1 MYNLPRQNQEEIEN
15 MNWCITSNKIESII
29 LKLKANQS
37 AGPDVFT
44 GEFYQTFREELT
56 VLLLRVFQ
64 KLAERGMLL
73 NLKASITLITKQDK
87 DITTLKLNSI
97 FSR

>member
-1 MYNLPRQNQEEIEN
+1 MGEETENLNRLIINSETKSVIKKKKKKKLP
-15 MNWCITSNKIESII
+15 TNKSP
-29 LKLKANQS
+29 
-37 AGPDVFT
+37 GPEVFT

-56 VLLLRVFQ
+56 VLLRVFQ

>member
-1 MYNLPRQNQEEIEN
+1 MGEETENLNRL
-15 MNWCITSNKIESII
+15 ITNSETKSVIKKKKKKLPTNKSP
-29 LKLKANQS
+29 
-37 AGPDVFT
+37 GPDVFT

-87 DITTLKLNSI
+87 DIRTLKLNSI

>member
-1 MYNLPRQNQEEIEN
+1 MGEETENLNRL
-15 MNWCITSNKIESII
+15 ITNSETKSVIKKQKQKQKLPTNKSP
-29 LKLKANQS
+29 
-37 AGPDVFT
+37 GPDVFT